1 MSKDHG
7 VSSDELDGFVVSGVD
22 DEALGGSSGHDG
34 ARGLGHGSGELHDL
48 SVPCLVRDVS
58 LSVLGNSLLSGR
70 SPGSES
76 GDVSHALVVE
86 GNGLE
91 VTTGLAFLVSND
103 LSTSGVSGSAPELNN
118 LTLGGETLLVSL
130 LVGELVK
137 EFLGSLAHLGVEHV
151 SLHGSRESDV
161 ANKLSVKGSGFL
173 GNNDDSVS
181 SESGE
186 LSSLVSRDGVSDVHA
201 GFVSGSSADLVV
213 LGDNSVGNSSGG
225 STSGGVNSA
234 DGEFAGNFN
243 SLASEGVS
251 SLVEV
256 VSLGVDSSASDLLV
270 TVNDESGIAEVSGG
284 ELGVVREHS
293 SLEVDLSSVFSSGE
307 VNKLEGT
314 SGSGLEDLSKAHLS
328 SGVVEEVESEFLLL
342 GDSNSDSVDS
352 LDLVFDLKVDS
363 TSLLVKSDG
372 DGSVVDHSKLEG
384 VGNSSEVNNLLV
396 EFGVHDLS
404 VTSDVRLVLEDF
416 VLLDGDT
423 SLLDGHS
430 SVTDSDSSLS
440 SSEGNSLSVSESV
453 HLGFLLGSK
462 SKGNLQ
468 FFESDGLVVSV
479 DSELLSADRVESV
492 LDSEFHVSS
501 SDLGF
506 ADEHGLDSEG
516 TDNLGFLGS
525 VDSSPVV
532 DSLVN
537 GKDKLSDVSN
547 TGSKS
552 HPDGSKVFL
561 LDDLDLVVL
570 DSVSELDSELS
581 NLLMSSLLGSGRG
594 SLSKVADPDSKLMSG
609 VDHELVGGGHGNVHT
624 FSSVVGGVSLDGPS
638 LGISDVGNLSSDGS
652 SSLGEGDLFEVDG
665 DFPGMDGTVSTVNS
679 EASVSVGDNS
689 SLVVHSV
696 VGDHSVFVNLSLL
709 HGGIS
714 DSHGSSSSSGDSSVV
729 DHESVSLF
737 GGGFSD
743 LGVSEGNSLKT
754 EGNHVFTVG
763 NSSSSLGSQSEVSGS
778 ASLDVPGVDDS
789 FVSSHRD
796 LSSFLGVEF
805 ESEGLSGSSSGNS
818 ELGKREL
825 ESAHGS
831 KSSSVHGSSS
841 LLTTESLSVVVE
853 GNSLGVFAGL
863 SLLTESLLSSELD
876 SEVVS
881 HDSGSSGESGDSTGS
896 GSFSSVLGLEL
907 TSSNELSVA
916 SGTDSSLLS
925 AVCVSSGLNSEE
937 VSSIG
942 IFVSLH
948 GLASSDESD
957 VLSSVSASLGLFPC
971 HHGSVFSPH
980 DRDGLESLDLLG
992 GSGFAGSEHLASVS
1006 NEDLDSKL
1014 HGFEHLSSEGLSSG
1028 SSLEL
1033 DSEVSLGLVH
1043 HSHVLDLD
1051 RELVL
1056 EVSSV
1061 DDKSAVGV
1069 SHDDGH
1075 LSEVDLSVDNSS
1087 LDVSKSVSHG
1097 HPSGSPF
1104 TDVDLE
1110 ATHLVLGVFI
1120 SFSDLDHPGSLEVHL
1135 LAEMVLLGSLDVDG
1149 PLVVRFLVG
1158 VNSSVVSSD
1167 GGLEDSLGDSPVS
1180 VGSLHEGF
1188 HLVGLNSPRVHLD
1201 DHTLVSS

>member
-7 VSSDELDGFVVSGVD
+7 VSSDELDRFVVSGVD
-22 DEALGGSSGHDG
+22 DKALGGSSGHDG

-137 EFLGSLAHLGVEHV
+137 ELLGSLAHLGVEHV

-161 ANKLSVKGSGFL
+161 ANELSVKGSSFL

-181 SESGE
+181 SEFSE
-186 LSSLVSRDGVSDVHA
+186 LGSLVSADGVSDVHA
-201 GFVSGSSADLVV
+201 GLVGGSSADLVV
-213 LGDNSVGNSSGG
+213 LGYNSVGNSSGS

-234 DGEFAGNFN
+234 DGEFAGNLN

-251 SLVEV
+251 SLVHE
-256 VSLGVDSSASDLLV
+256 VSLGGNSSASDTLV
-270 TVNDESGIAEVSGG
+270 TVNDVSGIAEVSGG
-284 ELGVVREHS
+284 ESGVMSEHS

-307 VNKLEGT
+307 ENKSKGT
-314 SGSGLEDLSKAHLS
+314 SGSDLEELSETHLS

-342 GDSNSDSVDS
+342 GNSNSDSVDS

-372 DGSVVDHSKLEG
+372 DSSVVDHSKLEG

-396 EFGVHDLS
+396 ESGVHDLS
-404 VTSDVRLVLEDF
+404 VTSDVRLVLEDS

-440 SSEGNSLSVSESV
+440 SSEGNSLGVSEFV
-453 HLGFLLGSK
+453 HLGSLLGSK
-462 SKGNLQ
+462 SKGDLQ
-468 FFESDGLVVSV
+468 FLESDGLVESV
-479 DSELLSADRVESV
+479 DSELVSADRSESV
-492 LDSEFHVSS
+492 LDSKFHVSS
-501 SDLGF
+501 SDLGS
-506 ADEHGLDSEG
+506 ADEHGLDSQS
-516 TDNLGFLGS
+516 TDNLSFLGS
-525 VDSSPVV
+525 VDGSPVV
-532 DSLVN
+532 DSLVDGN
-537 GKDKLSDVSN
+537 DKLSDVSN

-561 LDDLDLVVL
+561 LDELDLVVL
-570 DSVSELDSELS
+570 DSVSELNSELS
-581 NLLMSSLLGSGRG
+581 NLLMSSLLSSGRG
-594 SLSKVADPDSKLMSG
+594 GLSKVADPDSKLMSG
-609 VDHELVGGGHGNVHT
+609 VDHELVGSGHSNVHT
-624 FSSVVGGVSLDGPS
+624 FSRAVGGVSFDGPS
-638 LGISDVGNLSSDGS
+638 LGISDVGILSLDSS
-652 SSLGEGDLFEVDG
+652 SSLGVGDLSEVDG
-665 DFPGMDGTVSTVNS
+665 DFPGVDGAVSTVNS

-689 SLVVHSV
+689 SLVVHFV
-696 VGDHSVFVNLSLL
+696 VSDHSVFVNLGLL

-714 DSHGSSSSSGDSSVV
+714 DSHGSSSSSSESSVV
-729 DHESVSLF
+729 DHEAVSLS
-737 GGGFSD
+737 GGDLSD
-743 LGVSEGNSLKT
+743 LGMSEGNGLKT

-763 NSSSSLGSQSEVSGS
+763 NSSSSLGSQSEVSSS

-789 FVSSHRD
+789 LVSSHRD
-796 LSSFLGVEF
+796 SSGFLGVEF
-805 ESEGLSGSSSGNS
+805 ESKGLSGSSSSDS

-825 ESAHGS
+825 ESTHGS
-831 KSSSVHGSSS
+831 KSSSVHSSSS
-841 LLTTESLSVVVE
+841 LLTTDGLSVVVE
-853 GNSLGVFAGL
+853 GNSLGVFAGF

-881 HDSGSSGESGDSTGS
+881 HNSGSSGESGDSAGS
-896 GSFSSVLGLEL
+896 GSFSFVLGLEL
-907 TSSNELSVA
+907 TSSNELSVT

-925 AVCVSSGLNSEE
+925 AVCVSSSLNSEE

-942 IFVSLH
+942 IFVSLNS
-948 GLASSDESD
+948 LASSHESGFF
-957 VLSSVSASLGLFPC
+957 SSVSASLCLFPC
-971 HHGSVFSPH
+971 HHGSVFSSH

-992 GSGFAGSEHLASVS
+992 GSGFDGSEHLASVS
-1006 NEDLDSKL
+1006 NEDLDSNL
-1014 HGFEHLSSEGLSSG
+1014 HGFEHLSSKDLSGG

-1033 DSEVSLGLVH
+1033 NSEVSLGLVH
-1043 HSHVLDLD
+1043 SSHELDLD
-1051 RELVL
+1051 
-1056 EVSSV
+1056 
-1061 DDKSAVGV
+1061 
-1069 SHDDGH
+1069 
-1075 LSEVDLSVDNSS
+1075 
-1087 LDVSKSVSHG
+1087 
-1097 HPSGSPF
+1097 
-1104 TDVDLE
+1104 
-1110 ATHLVLGVFI
+1110 
-1120 SFSDLDHPGSLEVHL
+1120 
-1135 LAEMVLLGSLDVDG
+1135 
-1149 PLVVRFLVG
+1149 
-1158 VNSSVVSSD
+1158 
-1167 GGLEDSLGDSPVS
+1167 
-1180 VGSLHEGF
+1180 
-1188 HLVGLNSPRVHLD
+1188 
-1201 DHTLVSS
+1201 